1 MSDIRKTFNFRAGVQ
16 VDDDVFIVRGSR
28 VGIGTTVP
36 DKIFDVRGESKF
48 VGLVTAQNVDFSAGI
63 STFGD
68 VRIGTGISMNAS
80 SGIITGKFAGDGS
93 ALTSLPTSPW
103 TSYNQTYNGATHNS
117 ISKLTGNVGIAT
129 DLASNNFQVGAN
141 PYDLI
146 SVGVGIRSDGNI
158 RASGVITA
166 TTFDGDLT
174 GEVNNFRT
182 GLATFTADVRFQGT
196 QPGIT
201 SAFWDK
207 SQNRL
212 KFYDEAKIVFGDG
225 ADLEVYHTNELKD
238 QVDSEGNSIVD
249 GRTTY
254 IKESGA
260 GGIVFKTDG
269 ADGPGAFQFFDQGW
283 RPLLKL
289 HSGVN
294 SRAILYH
301 TGTEKLI
308 TTKHGIKVTGI
319 TTTTDLNVTGVSTL
333 GVSSFTGAVGFGS
346 TALFHDDVKA
356 EFGDASD
363 LKIYHAAADGGYNA
377 IKDNALHTGGLV
389 IGSNTLSIKS
399 AALNLTQAVFMANE
413 RVELYHNNDKR
424 LSTSGV
430 GVTVYDHLDT
440 TNAHVSGASTVGQIT
455 ISSDANVTGIGSIS
469 SSGVITANIS
479 VNVASAATITA
490 TGIDVPAGIVT
501 ATTFKGALT
510 GNVTGNATGT
520 AGGLSGTPDI
530 TVDDVIATTVGINT
544 ATASKQLYV
553 YDDSNEPVR
562 LNTNKDG
569 AYISFVDE
577 TAVQTPYIG
586 GRGDHL
592 SFGTLNSGEQVRITG
607 IGSIGIGV
615 TIPERQFHVVGTS
628 TVTDN
633 AWFGGNVNIRNNLT
647 LEEGS
652 TLVAP
657 TIQLDTINTFNVGNK
672 AQLHASS
679 GITTVSK
686 LYATGISTFMS
697 FVSVGTTYHDQVFS
711 VNDTEESR
719 FTITSGGAVG
729 VGTTASGI
737 PSGVKLY
744 VNREGIVRNGFGV
757 GPITSLK
764 SCVDF
769 SDVVNGGGN
778 YASVA
783 YMLPPKVDATQKGN
797 LSAVGGGAVT
807 AGAVVYDTS
816 VNQLQCWNGSAW
828 VAQAAGGVTDLD
840 GLSDVTFGTLAN
852 DQVLKYNSSTS
863 KWENGTVAGGG
874 FNNVVDDTSPQLG
887 GELLSNGKNIKFG
900 DVSTFNTDDTLIFG
914 ADTDLSI
921 GSINAIGTIA
931 ASANSNGILIA
942 NSSPYGIVI
951 QGKSGENTIRADNNA
966 SGTYSNVELYC
977 AGTKR
982 LETKGGGIDVIGITT
997 STSFDGNGA
1006 LKARAEFTV
1015 QTGGT
1020 LLKAKGTVGAG
1031 VTANVEIT
1039 NAYRS
1044 YSLLKVETDYPAW
1057 VVIYVTDAT
1066 RTADA
1071 GRTIDADPTPGSGV
1085 ITEVIGTSGAAQEFL
1100 MTPAVIGWNNESST
1114 SNQRKIY
1121 AKVANQDSADRNIE
1135 LKLTLLPL
1143 ELNP

>member
-68 VRIGTGISMNAS
+68 VKIGSGISMNAS

-174 GEVNNFRT
+174 GNVNNFRT
-182 GLATFTADVRFQGT
+182 GLSTF
-196 QPGIT
+196 
-201 SAFWDK
+201 
-207 SQNRL
+207 
-212 KFYDEAKIVFGDG
+212 FGDIHLHG
-225 ADLEVYHTNELKD
+225 STGVTSVTWDNSENSLIFKDNIKAAFGDSSDL
-238 QVDSEGNSIVD
+238 SI
-249 GRTTY
+249 
-254 IKESGA
+254 
-260 GGIVFKTDG
+260 
-269 ADGPGAFQFFDQGW
+269 
-283 RPLLKL
+283 
-289 HSGVN
+289 
-294 SRAILYH
+294 YH
-301 TGTEKLI
+301 TGSNGIVTNRTGQLQIQSSQWGVVGLGTEGYNIYSVAGAQIQLYHAGDKKLE
-308 TTKHGIKVTGI
+308 TTSAGVIVSGI
-319 TTTTDLNVTGVSTL
+319 TTTSDLSVTGVSTL
-333 GVSSFTGAVGFGS
+333 GVSTFTGAVGFGS

-530 TVDDVIATTVGINT
+530 TVDDVIANTVGINT
-544 ATASKQLYV
+544 AIASKQLYV
-553 YDDSNEPVR
+553 YDDSNDLVR
-562 LNTNKDG
+562 LNSNKDG

-577 TAVQTPYIG
+577 TGVQMPYIG

-592 SFGTLNSGEQVRITG
+592 SFGTLNSGEKVRITG

-647 LEEGS
+647 LDG

-657 TIQLDTINTFNVGNK
+657 TIQLDTLNTFNVGNK

-697 FVSVGTTYHDQVFS
+697 FVSVGTTYHDQMFS
-711 VNDTEESR
+711 VNETEESR

-729 VGTTASGI
+729 VGTTALGI
-737 PSGVKLY
+737 PSGIQLH
-744 VNREGIVRNGFGV
+744 VNRDAIIKRGLGV
-757 GPITSLK
+757 GPIAAIKSL
-764 SCVDF
+764 VDF
-769 SDVVNGGGN
+769 SDVVNFGGN
-778 YASVA
+778 SANVA

-797 LSAVGGGAVT
+797 LTAIGGGAVT

-887 GELLSNGKNIKFG
+887 GDLDANAKMITFSDSSNITADNAIKFG
-900 DVSTFNTDDTLIFG
+900 VHG
-914 ADTDLSI
+914 DLRL
-921 GSINAIGTIA
+921 GSISGFGVISNDAANTMGLLIGNTNG
-931 ASANSNGILIA
+931 ASGRHVI
-942 NSSPYGIVI
+942 I
-951 QGKSGENTIRADNNA
+951 QGRSGQSTIVANND
-966 SGTYSNVELYC
+966 GTESNAQLYC

-982 LETKGGGIDVIGITT
+982 LETKGGGINVIGITT

-1039 NAYRS
+1039 SAYRS

-1100 MTPAVIGWNNESST
+1100 MTPAVIGWNNESSS